1 MENYKKYLKY
11 KNKYLELKKKI
22 KQTGG
27 TFFISIPNGGG
38 QPGVSMSSQCIWIC
52 IKDYLNYHRGIITT
66 VRELKSQV
74 GLGPETDH
82 QEYNQE
88 NLHQFFALQSLC
100 QIHNISLCFIFTDHD
115 GSIRRESLELL
126 GNMRPFQIINEGRG
140 ENVYIATYGA
150 HFELIIFAPNYA
162 LERHQRATI
171 QGQEY
176 HPKVLINNEFIE
188 PSRAHNDEERQ
199 KIAAMMELVDTTQLI
214 SILEEDL
221 RRIESEIEYNRR
233 SIKNLKNSTL
243 TPEENEMLAASY
255 YEIIRT
261 AESQMRRLMEQLVSL
276 NQQKSSLELIIQ

>member
-82 QEYNQE
+82 QEYNHE
-88 NLHQFFALQSLC
+88 DYRSRTALIRLCEIYDITLH
-100 QIHNISLCFIFTDHD
+100 FIFTNHD
-115 GSIRRESLELL
+115 GTIRRESLDEY
-126 GNMRPFQIINEGRG
+126 GEMRPFESINRG
-140 ENVYIATYGA
+140 TQNNLYVASYGA

-243 TPEENEMLAASY
+243 TQEENEMLAASY

-261 AESQMRRLMEQLVSL
+261 AESQMSRLMEQLVSL